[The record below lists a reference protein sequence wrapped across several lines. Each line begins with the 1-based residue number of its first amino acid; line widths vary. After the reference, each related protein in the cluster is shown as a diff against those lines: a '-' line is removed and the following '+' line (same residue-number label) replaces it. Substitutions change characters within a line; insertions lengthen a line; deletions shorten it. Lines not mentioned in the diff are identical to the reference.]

1 MKFRLLT
8 VIFTCLL
15 ATGQTLAQS
24 SSLAADSTFSIL
36 SFLETIASNHPLVRQ
51 TKLLD
56 EAAKAEIQMARGAF
70 DPKAEA
76 RFLRK
81 AYDGKDYY
89 NLLNPELKIPT
100 LPGIDFKTG
109 FERNTGVYV
118 NAEDKTPAKGLRYLG
133 VSIPLAKGLLTDSR
147 RNGLKQAKEAQN
159 MAAAEIQKAVN
170 KILFSAAKDY
180 WEWYSA
186 YKQLENARLAI
197 KLANTRYDAVLSRIQ
212 IGELP
217 NIDSLEAFLFLQD
230 RVILLNQ
237 AEQDERNSKIVIS
250 SYLWSDD
257 GSPLDLLSEAKPA
270 IPETWRKIPN
280 ETEITSWV
288 DSAKNNHPEIRKF
301 QVKTRLL
308 ELDRKLAAEMLK
320 PALNMNLA
328 WLSAPNP
335 ALWYDSP
342 VNRNHKIGFDFSFPL
357 FLRKERGK
365 LGLMKTKILQN
376 KLEQDNVTRSV
387 MNDIQL
393 SGNQIATISKNL
405 EVQKLM
411 VENYEKLLEAEI
423 RKFDIGESSLF
434 LINSRES
441 KLIEA
446 RIKLIS
452 METKLQKER
461 VSLLYAAGRNPLMP

>member
-1 MKFRLLT
+1 LKFRLLT
-8 VIFTCLL
+8 VIFACLL
-15 ATGQTLAQS
+15 AISPGWAQS
-24 SSLAADSTFSIL
+24 SSQAADSTFSIL
-36 SFLETIASNHPLVRQ
+36 NFLETIAVNHPLVRQ

-76 RFLRK
+76 KFQRK

-100 LPGIDFKTG
+100 LPGLDLKAG

-118 NAEDKTPAKGLRYLG
+118 NAEDKTPTQGLRYLG
-133 VSIPLAKGLLTDSR
+133 VSIPMAKGLLTDSR

-159 MAAAEIQKAVN
+159 MAAAEIQKTVN

-186 YKQLENARLAI
+186 FKQLENARLAI

-270 IPETWRKIPN
+270 IPETWRKIPD
-280 ETEITSWV
+280 ETEIKSWV
-288 DSAKNNHPEIRKF
+288 DNAKNNHPEIRKF

-376 KLEQDNVTRSV
+376 KLEQDNATRSV
-387 MNDIQL
+387 MIDIQL
-393 SGNQIATISKNL
+393 SGNQIAIISKNL

-411 VENYEKLLEAEI
+411 IENYEKLLEAEI
-423 RKFDIGESSLF
+423 RKFEIGESSLF

>member
-8 VIFTCLL
+8 VIFACLL
-15 ATGQTLAQS
+15 AISPAWAQS
-24 SSLAADSTFSIL
+24 SSQTADSTFSIL
-36 SFLETIASNHPLVRQ
+36 NFLETIAVNHPLVRQ
-51 TKLLD
+51 VKLLD
-56 EAAKAEIQMARGAF
+56 DAALAEIKMARGAF

-76 RFLRK
+76 KFQRK

-100 LPGIDFKTG
+100 LPGIDFKAG
-109 FERNTGVYV
+109 FERNSGLFV
-118 NAEDKTPAKGLRYLG
+118 NAEDKTPANGLRYFGLS
-133 VSIPLAKGLLTDSR
+133 VPLAKGLLTDSR

-159 MAAAEIQKAVN
+159 MAAAEIQKTVN

-180 WEWYSA
+180 WEWYA
-186 YKQLENARLAI
+186 AFKQLENARLA
-197 KLANTRYDAVLSRIQ
+197 KNLATARYDAVLSRIQ

-237 AEQDERNSKIVIS
+237 AEQDELNSKILIS
-250 SYLWSDD
+250 SYLWSED

-270 IPETWRKIPN
+270 IPETWRKIPD
-280 ETEITSWV
+280 ETEILAWI
-288 DSAKNNHPEIRKF
+288 DNAKNNHPEIRKF

-320 PALNMNLA
+320 PALNMNLT

-342 VNRNHKIGFDFSFPL
+342 VDRNHKIGFDFSFPI

-376 KLEQDNVTRSV
+376 KLELDNTTRSV
-387 MNDIQL
+387 MIDIQL

-405 EVQKLM
+405 DVQKLM
-411 VENYEKLLEAEI
+411 IENYEKLLDAEI